1 MRNFYT
7 TVDRFESLHNTIS
20 NILSGK
26 LDSSISEGWLEDFYV
41 TNRYATT
48 KSIEKY
54 TAEVL
59 MDKIENYRHFTATFI
74 KESSYGIV

>member
-7 TVDRFESLHNTIS
+7 TIDRFESLHNTIS

-59 MDKIENYRHFTATFI
+59 MYK
-74 KESSYGIV
+74 K